1 MSLLCRVI
9 KGGLCEQTQGYKP
22 NQHYGLD
29 LVSQGYKVNDIV
41 AHSDGVVV
49 KVRNNCNKTYST
61 GAAAVKEWGDAF
73 GNYVMIDHQNG
84 FFTQYEHLAYGTVK
98 VKIGEKVKKGQVIG
112 YMGNTGYSKGAHL
125 HWQVNKSQQWNDVVN
140 PAPYLNSDFATMPQ
154 PEKRNELTNQLQVL
168 VEQLRVRTE
177 PNTNAAI
184 LGFAVEDAIYNHLET
199 KVSGGYT
206 WYKLANKAWIAD
218 NGSWIKLLPKK
229 SEEEMI
235 KELEEKLLIAN
246 ETIGNLEEKI
256 ATQEETIKLLEETGL
271 KLNQENTDLKVE
283 HAQLTEEVKSAE
295 KQLNVV
301 VKENE
306 NLKKQLANVKTNH
319 QVILKIGNYS
329 LCKKID

>member
-1 MSLLCRVI
+1 MSLKCRVI
-9 KGGLCEQTQGYKP
+9 QGGLCEQTQGYKP

-29 LVSQGYKVNDIV
+29 LVSQGYKLNNII

-49 KVRNNCNKTYST
+49 KARNNCNATYKTN
-61 GAAAVKEWGDAF
+61 AEAIKVWGDGF

-98 VKIGEKVKKGQVIG
+98 VKLGDKVKKGQVIG
-112 YMGNTGYSKGAHL
+112 YMGNTGHSNGGHL
-125 HWQVNKSQQWNDVVN
+125 HWQVNKSQQWNNVVD
-140 PAPYLNSDFATMPQ
+140 PTPYLDSDFVTMPQ
-154 PEKRNELTNQLQVL
+154 PVKRNEEVNQLQVL

-177 PNTNAAI
+177 PNTNAQV
-184 LGFAVEDAIYNHLET
+184 LGFAIEDAIYNHLET

-206 WYKLANKAWIAD
+206 WYKLANNSWIAD

-229 SEEEMI
+229 DEEQMI

-246 ETIGNLEEKI
+246 ETIDNLEEKVT
-256 ATQEETIKLLEETGL
+256 TQEETIKLLEETGL
-271 KLNQENTDLKVE
+271 KLNQENTDLKVAN
-283 HAQLTEEVKSAE
+283 AQLTEEVKSAE

-306 NLKKQLANVKTNH
+306 KIKKQLENTKANHKVL
-319 QVILKIGNYS
+319 LKIGNYS
-329 LCKKID
+329 LCKKIN